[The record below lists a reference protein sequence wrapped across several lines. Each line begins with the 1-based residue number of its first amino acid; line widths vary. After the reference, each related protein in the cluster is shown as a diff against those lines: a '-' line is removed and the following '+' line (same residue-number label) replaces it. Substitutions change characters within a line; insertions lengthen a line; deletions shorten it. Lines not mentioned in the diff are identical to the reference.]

1 MFSMSK
7 CLICKSQVKPPFVF
21 FACNHACCTECTKY
35 SYDDDEDVSCP
46 VCQKEEKNLLDRIEQ
61 TKTIAKDS
69 NSFFTELRGK
79 PKKFN
84 LFAEFLGK
92 GIFNY
97 LERDDNREINTDSF

>member
-1 MFSMSK
+1 MI
-7 CLICKSQVKPPFVF
+7 LIYMLWLEREEQERLEAEAAAKGK
-21 FACNHACCTECTKY
+21 KGK
-35 SYDDDEDVSCP
+35 
-46 VCQKEEKNLLDRIEQ
+46 KEEKNLLDRIEQ
-61 TKTIAKDS
+61 TKALAKDS

-97 LERDDNREINTDSF
+97 LEKDDNKEINTDSYWGVFFDVILYFFCFFIFKF